1 MEDLN
6 HKSVVLIICF
16 KKRGSRQGVTLPPS
30 RHLGYLDTVV
40 FLLVL
45 ARRQALLTPSDQR
58 P

>member
-16 KKRGSRQGVTLPPS
+16 KKCGSQQGVTLPPS
-30 RHLGYLDTVV
+30 RHLGNPDTVV
-40 FLLVL
+40 VLLVL
-45 ARRQALLTPSDQR
+45 ARRQALLTPSEQR